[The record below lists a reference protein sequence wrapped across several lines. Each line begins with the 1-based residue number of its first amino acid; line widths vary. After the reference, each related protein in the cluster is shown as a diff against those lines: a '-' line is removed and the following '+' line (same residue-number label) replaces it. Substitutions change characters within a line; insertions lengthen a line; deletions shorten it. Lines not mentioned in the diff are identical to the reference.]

1 MRAPNAGRVVLVRN
15 LYYSGNT
22 VIVDHGLG
30 VFSSFAHLSEMTVA
44 EGESVTAGVV
54 IGAVGATGRVTGPH
68 LHWAVRVS
76 NARSIRWRFWPCSA
90 SHPRRNNRA
99 FRAQTEL

>member
-1 MRAPNAGRVVLVRN
+1 
-15 LYYSGNT
+15 
-22 VIVDHGLG
+22 
-30 VFSSFAHLSEMTVA
+30 MTVA

-76 NARSIRWRFWPCSA
+76 NARVDPLALALLGEPSKA
-90 SHPRRNNRA
+90 K
-99 FRAQTEL
+99 